1 MKKRY
6 LAGLLGASAL
16 IFYCFKPAPLAY
28 LPPAV
33 SVTSS
38 SSAAPDFALHGAATS
53 HRGISYFLWSQV
65 SGPRVHIADSAAAV
79 TSVSGAAP
87 GTYVFELFATDEAG
101 ATSSAYDTVTV
112 RYSPSFFSMR

>member
-28 LPPAV
+28 MPP
-33 SVTSS
+33 SVTVSS
-38 SSAAPDFALHGAATS
+38 FVTDSSVVLHGSAIS
-53 HRGISYFLWSQV
+53 QRGISFVLWSQV
-65 SGPRVHIADSAAAV
+65 SGPRVRIADSAAAV

-112 RYSPSFFSMR
+112 RYNPSFFSMR